1 MSLSAGVHTRRYSAP
16 DPLFGERRADRNV
29 RLGIRVLHRSL
40 RYRGFA
46 PYIGYSI
53 ERNRSNIPVQ
63 EYRRQGVLA
72 GVSRRF

>member
-1 MSLSAGVHTRRYSAP
+1 MSLSANAHRRRYSAP
-16 DPLFGERRADRNV
+16 DPLFGRRRTDRNV

-40 RYRGFA
+40 RYAGFA

-63 EYRRQGVLA
+63 EYRRRGVLV